1 MGQGEPSARPTSCS
15 TSGSGHTALE
25 LQVDRAELVVSHPD
39 QLPGAIQLLLSRAQT
54 CCRERLAVRSA
65 DD

>member
-15 TSGSGHTALE
+15 TSGAGHTALE

-39 QLPGAIQLLLSRAQT
+39 P
-54 CCRERLAVRSA
+54 